1 MPEQR
6 VGHGWWPYIGPYL
19 VFTLAGLAGERLPE
33 AAAPAWLI
41 VKPALVAACI
51 FYFWNRGEYSELR
64 GYRWTSPMLGADLA
78 VGIALAALW
87 VVPYLWIPAIRPGH
101 FEEVLF
107 RWGVPFLGAP
117 EVDPGPVAGGFDA
130 EMLGAA
136 LVPVAVALR
145 MVGYGLVTPVFEE
158 LFMRSFVIRVAEVW
172 GSDRD
177 FRDVP
182 IGFFSWK
189 SFVAVIV
196 IFTLAHLPWEY
207 WVMVPWAILST
218 AWLYYRRHLMAVVV
232 LHAATNASILIFVA
246 LASGAFPN
254 GAGGRLSL
262 WFFV

>member
-1 MPEQR
+1 M
-6 VGHGWWPYIGPYL
+6 
-19 VFTLAGLAGERLPE
+19 ALPPSN
-33 AAAPAWLI
+33 APAHDFAGRSL
-41 VKPALVAACI
+41 KPAVESLVA
-51 FYFWNRGEYSELR
+51 YLNLTKPRLL
-64 GYRWTSPMLGADLA
+64 PMVLFTALPVLGLLPGGWPAPFFSILVI
-78 VGIALAALW
+78 VGVALAALW
-87 VVPYLWIPAIRPGH
+87 VIPYLWIPAIRPGH

-117 EVDPGPVAGGFDA
+117 EVDPGPIAGGFDA
-130 EMLGAA
+130 EMLGAS
-136 LVPVAVALR
+136 LVPVAVAMR
-145 MVGYGLVTPVFEE
+145 MVGYGLVTPLFEE

-182 IGFFSWK
+182 IGFYSRK

-232 LHAATNASILIFVA
+232 LHAATNASILVFVA
-246 LASGAFPN
+246 LASGFFSD